1 VHVAGHSWGAVC
13 ALEAARL
20 TRYIAR
26 MVLYDPS
33 VISTRSPDVPFPL
46 PDELD
51 ALIAQ
56 DRRDEA
62 LALFYQR
69 ILRMSPEVLEQSRV
83 DPAWA
88 ARKAAA
94 HTIPRE
100 MRAIEFSY
108 RFDWNTASEIDRP
121 TLFLQGEFTLPVM
134 RASMAA
140 LHATLPTSQVAVLQG
155 QGHGGLRTAPKQVAD
170 EILKFVQ
177 SDVD

>member
-1 VHVAGHSWGAVC
+1 
-13 ALEAARL
+13 
-20 TRYIAR
+20 
-26 MVLYDPS
+26 
-33 VISTRSPDVPFPL
+33 
-46 PDELD
+46 
-51 ALIAQ
+51 
-56 DRRDEA
+56 
-62 LALFYQR
+62 
-69 ILRMSPEVLEQSRV
+69 
-83 DPAWA
+83 
-88 ARKAAA
+88 
-94 HTIPRE
+94 

-177 SDVD
+177 SDVTRNPANDACMDARS